1 MSSIMSATQAGQDRL
16 VPARTDHASSVG
28 ENLTEVENKSAA
40 FASKKLAKVGSMGA
54 AFVGEQ
60 LTKVRDMLPWLL
72 VLLLTGLLVM

>member
-1 MSSIMSATQAGQDRL
+1 MSTFSLTQAGEERV
-16 VPARTDHASSVG
+16 VPARTGYASSVG